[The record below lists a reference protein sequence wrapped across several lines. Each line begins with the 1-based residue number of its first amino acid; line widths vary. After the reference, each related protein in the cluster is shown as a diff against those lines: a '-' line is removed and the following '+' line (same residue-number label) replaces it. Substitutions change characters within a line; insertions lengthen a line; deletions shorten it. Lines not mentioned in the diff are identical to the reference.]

1 MVHQPEG
8 HDEGTTMTRTGF
20 AAILFSLLGL
30 IFNAPP
36 KAAAQQSTGTQTME
50 DRQGTSSSV
59 QTMEMKNAPFA
70 KCNGDQSSIAIGQ
83 VLHVRVHT
91 ENVPATAK
99 MAWSTDAGEIKAE
112 GNEAVIN
119 TSGLKPGQHEVTV
132 RTLLQGRTVSCTVTF
147 SVTEPP
153 PPPPTKEN
161 YQQVKIFYATDRKET
176 KSDDHSTY
184 SADEADGERMAYGY
198 ALISIPR
205 DHRMTEME
213 RPSLWKL
220 EFREDPNKHVVVL
233 KTVAED
239 QTTFLQGVQKHLA
252 GNGSKEV
259 LIFVHG
265 YDNTFEDAERRLGQI
280 TYDLGF
286 GGAPILYSWPSRGNP
301 AAYAAD
307 EESVAWSTP
316 HFKKFLEFVV
326 DKTGATAIHIVAH
339 SMGNRALAGALKQ
352 ISDEGRTLR
361 PRLQEIVLAAP
372 DINLSIFNQLAKAL
386 PETAN
391 HFTIYESSKDWALF
405 ASHIYHH
412 FIRVGDSDPH
422 INIVNGY
429 DAIDATNVDTGLL
442 GHSYFGESKSIM
454 ADIFWLIRG
463 KSGPD
468 TRFGLQHELY
478 VNQTYWAFRK

>member
-1 MVHQPEG
+1 
-8 HDEGTTMTRTGF
+8 
-20 AAILFSLLGL
+20 
-30 IFNAPP
+30 
-36 KAAAQQSTGTQTME
+36 ME
-50 DRQGTSSSV
+50 NRQNTASSV
-59 QTMEMKNAPFA
+59 QTMEIKNAPLA
-70 KCNGDQSSIAIGQ
+70 KCTGDQSTIVIGQ
-83 VLHVRVHT
+83 VLRVRVLT
-91 ENVPATAK
+91 ENVPATAE
-99 MAWSTDAGEIKAE
+99 MVWSTDEGEIKVE
-112 GNEAVIN
+112 GDEATIN
-119 TSGLKPGQHEVTV
+119 TSRLKPGQHEVTV

-147 SVTEPP
+147 SVIAPP
-153 PPPPTKEN
+153 PPPAAEN
-161 YQQVKIFYATDRKET
+161 YQQVKIFYATDRRET
-176 KSDDHSTY
+176 KADNHAAY

-205 DHRMTEME
+205 DHRMAEME
-213 RPSLWKL
+213 RPSMWKL

-233 KTVAED
+233 NTVAED
-239 QTTFLQGVQKHLA
+239 RKTFLRGVQKHLA
-252 GNGSKEV
+252 DKNSKEV
-259 LIFVHG
+259 LIFIHG

-286 GGAPILYSWPSRGNP
+286 GGASILYSWPSRGNP

-352 ISDEGRTLR
+352 ISDERGTLR

-372 DINLSIFNQLAKAL
+372 DINVSIFNQLAKAL
-386 PETAN
+386 PGTAN

-442 GHSYFGESKSIM
+442 GHSYFGESKSIL

-478 VNQTYWAFRK
+478 INQTYWAFRK